1 MVGGSKG
8 SLLIYKSIFFKER
21 YLYIFVEKGKIF
33 EKKFFFLL
41 KKIVVPQKLLRWDH
55 GPS

>member
-8 SLLIYKSIFFKER
+8 SLLIYKSILFKER

-33 EKKFFFLL
+33 EKKFFHFKLDVL
-41 KKIVVPQKLLRWDH
+41 KKLLRWDH